1 MKQIIIFIYLFSLK
15 KKETSVNI
23 SFFTN
28 NINKNNN
35 IFKNILI
42 TPFII
47 INKYT
52 DIYPY
57 KITFLP

>member
-28 NINKNNN
+28 NITKDNN

-57 KITFLP
+57 KITFFP